1 MAEPAKKF
9 LIVKLSSLG
18 DVVHGL
24 PFLRTLRVNFPA
36 AHIAWAVEEKCKDVL
51 YQNPDLDELI
61 VVRSKKWRKDLG
73 RQSLGE
79 LLDFVRL
86 LRQRRFDAVFDLQ
99 GLIKSGLIAFLS
111 RAPLRVGFHPRDCR
125 ERLNAWFTNR
135 KGAFAGKG
143 RHVVDKNL
151 SLLNAVGARSFVKE
165 FPLAVPAEAEAYI
178 ADYFKNNPDLAAGPL
193 AAVNPGAGF
202 QTKRWDLKRF
212 AQLAD
217 RIAGELG
224 CNVLLTWGPGEEDLV
239 KAISANMRQNHRIA
253 PPTGIHQSIALLR
266 RMHLFVSCDTGPL
279 HLCAAL
285 NVPTVSIFG
294 PTDPA
299 RNGPYGNNHETVY
312 KSLPCSFRYKRKC
325 PTHNECMDQVTVDQA
340 FAAVR
345 KSFSIHV
352 KVLAI

>member
-1 MAEPAKKF
+1 MDESAKKF
-9 LIVKLSSLG
+9 LIIKLSSLG
-18 DVVHGL
+18 DVVHAL
-24 PFLRTLRVNFPA
+24 PFLGTLRKNFPS
-36 AHIAWAVEEKCKDVL
+36 AHIAWAAEEKCKDVL
-51 YQNPDLDELI
+51 YRNPDLDELI
-61 VVRSKKWRKDLG
+61 VVRSKKWRKDRD
-73 RQSLGE
+73 RQSLRE

-86 LRQRRFDAVFDLQ
+86 LRQRRFDTVFDLQ
-99 GLIKSGLIAFLS
+99 GLIKSGLIAYLS
-111 RAPLRVGFHPRDCR
+111 KAPLRIGFHPRDCR
-125 ERLNAWFTNR
+125 ERLNVWFTNR
-135 KGAFAGKG
+135 KGAFIGKG

-151 SLLNAVGARSFVKE
+151 SLLNEVGARAFVKE

-178 ADYFKNNPDLAAGPL
+178 ADYFKANPGLASGPL
-193 AAVNPGAGF
+193 AAINPGVGF
-202 QTKRWDLKRF
+202 QTKRWELKRF

-224 CNVLLTWGPGEEDLV
+224 CNVLLTWGPGEEGLV
-239 KAISANMRQNHRIA
+239 KTISANMRQKCHVA

-299 RNGPYGNNHETVY
+299 RNGPYGNIHETVH
-312 KSLPCSFRYKRKC
+312 KTLPCSFCYKRKC
-325 PTHNECMDQVTVDQA
+325 PTHNECMDQVSVEQA

-352 KVLAI
+352 KVLAS